1 MTPQKPHCTRVL
13 PKKVFWK
20 SGRVEG
26 DGADNWGRGDVGL
39 GWRIVSHPRV
49 YISCEATGCREQE
62 FNPRF
67 ALHLRT
73 IRYNTQKDSQLNNEY
88 TVKPQTMPNF
98 PDDILIKLDS
108 SW

>member
-1 MTPQKPHCTRVL
+1 MNPEP
-13 PKKVFWK
+13 
-20 SGRVEG
+20 
-26 DGADNWGRGDVGL
+26 
-39 GWRIVSHPRV
+39 
-49 YISCEATGCREQE
+49 E

-73 IRYNTQKDSQLNNEY
+73 IRYNNPKDSQLNNEY

-98 PDDILIKLDS
+98 LDDILIKSDS

>member
-1 MTPQKPHCTRVL
+1 MSGIPIETEILTRRGWKNYNDYIIGDLNIGEEIFTYDISKGETEWVPLSGVL
-13 PKKVFWK
+13 YH
-20 SGRVEG
+20 G
-26 DGADNWGRGDVGL
+26 
-39 GWRIVSHPRV
+39 
-49 YISCEATGCREQE
+49 EQE

-67 ALHLRT
+67 ALYLRT
-73 IRYNTQKDSQLNNEY
+73 IRYNTPKDSQLNNEY